1 MRGQRPVRLICLST
15 PSGGQSSIGQT
26 RSPPASHVP
35 LAARAIIFPVPAPT
49 NERQSLEHE
58 LREELPAQ
66 LAAYQK
72 ELDATPVTFKERRER
87 IEWQIRRVEKRMAE
101 LEARLAMLG
110 ELTGWTICAPHEHAS
125 QTCPL
130 SRPPSSSPQCWC
142 SRTKATKAARIAGM
156 GPGDYHK
163 R

>member
-26 RSPPASHVP
+26 RSPRASHVP

-110 ELTGWTICAPHEHAS
+110 EP
-125 QTCPL
+125 
-130 SRPPSSSPQCWC
+130 R
-142 SRTKATKAARIAGM
+142 
-156 GPGDYHK
+156 
-163 R
+163 